1 LLCRGLLRRPRL
13 AELFTITPPASTAN
27 WGVMEPD
34 GTDAPCAPF
43 AGERCFATV
52 CCRTSTSV
60 LTSQS
65 GYSAA
70 LGRHV
75 HKPRN
80 LGRTFVD
87 LPLFQH

>member
-1 LLCRGLLRRPRL
+1 MPSPLPLPPPPPSPPLSPPLLCRGLLRRPRL

-43 AGERCFATV
+43 AGERCFATA

-65 GYSAA
+65 GYSAT
-70 LGRHV
+70 LG
-75 HKPRN
+75 
-80 LGRTFVD
+80 
-87 LPLFQH
+87 